1 VRTEPQPGRS
11 RPRKRARGRPRKDG
25 SGPFKPRSPT
35 NEELVRDAFEGHAPT
50 LRPVDVVP
58 HADKPDVRRAGGRLP
73 EKLVPYGFPSGQ
85 ISSGEESG
93 AMDEWRA
100 SALQKLE
107 DSNNEQAAVLALE
120 ALDRVDRARE
130 KSRNLKGEVG
140 HDFRVSTVVA
150 RHAILAM
157 CQRSTRFGVEAE
169 TGDAI
174 EKLRSECQ
182 QLKSRTN
189 DLKLELG
196 RQKQGRLYLLKRLEE
211 LGISPGEPTP
221 AELPEPPPMGRGT
234 KRTIQERRGEA
245 PRSPP
250 RASAAGT
257 GEDPLIPDIT
267 MGSPARGE
275 VEPPQDRSLS
285 LMARY
290 AAADPQVMGVL
301 RDIIGSLR
309 GLERRMNALEG
320 RFRPAPAPRRGSG
333 GAVVAAGAPSDRGKR
348 RKRRIPPDQPV
359 DPPSTAPKRVKKPDA
374 SARGEPPGP
383 PLTPAVTASGK
394 RRASVVSHKAPP
406 GAAKPPPLATPMSA
420 KRGGR

>member
-1 VRTEPQPGRS
+1 LVQLRLNIVQHSDSEQEGVLFRVRRKKLESGQLK
-11 RPRKRARGRPRKDG
+11 PRKRARGRPRKDG

-257 GEDPLIPDIT
+257 GEDPLIPDIM

-275 VEPPQDRSLS
+275 
-285 LMARY
+285 
-290 AAADPQVMGVL
+290 
-301 RDIIGSLR
+301 
-309 GLERRMNALEG
+309 
-320 RFRPAPAPRRGSG
+320 G
-333 GAVVAAGAPSDRGKR
+333 GAASRPLPLPDGPVCCRG
-348 RKRRIPPDQPV
+348 
-359 DPPSTAPKRVKKPDA
+359 
-374 SARGEPPGP
+374 PPGDGGP
-383 PLTPAVTASGK
+383 PRHYRVPEG
-394 RRASVVSHKAPP
+394 P
-406 GAAKPPPLATPMSA
+406 
-420 KRGGR
+420 